1 MSLGHSTSRTYSR
14 KTSAFQVKQRRRN
27 TQSTSRIPKTPTP
40 QRQTNSFQNS
50 QVEQHRHQSL
60 SASRHGNCSQFRKG
74 LSYLQLCCS
83 PSISSAMTLLRL
95 DSGTCKG
102 AAHIRKHRKLWH
114 CKGISTTWQSRI
126 LQRHATALARMT
138 VQSRLMSTALS
149 CQVNNTWRGRPDAG
163 GFRRPAL
170 ARPRLPICCRCT
182 CSRSFVIKHS
192 FVALIQTAYESLQ
205 SAC

>member
-1 MSLGHSTSRTYSR
+1 MSLCHSTSRTHSR

-27 TQSTSRIPKTPTP
+27 THSTSRIPKKPTP

-83 PSISSAMTLLRL
+83 PSISSAITLLRL
-95 DSGTCKG
+95 ESGTCKELHTFG
-102 AAHIRKHRKLWH
+102 NIES
-114 CKGISTTWQSRI
+114 CGIAKESSTTWQSRI

-138 VQSRLMSTALS
+138 FQSRLMSTALS
-149 CQVNNTWRGRPDAG
+149 CQANNTWRGRPDAG

>member
-1 MSLGHSTSRTYSR
+1 MSLCHSTSRTYSR

-40 QRQTNSFQNS
+40 QRQTNSSQNS

-83 PSISSAMTLLRL
+83 PSIRSAMTLLRL

-114 CKGISTTWQSRI
+114 CKGIKHNLAI
-126 LQRHATALARMT
+126 PNIAATCH
-138 VQSRLMSTALS
+138 S
-149 CQVNNTWRGRPDAG
+149 
-163 GFRRPAL
+163 
-170 ARPRLPICCRCT
+170 T
-182 CSRSFVIKHS
+182 CSHDCSITTHEHS
-192 FVALIQTAYESLQ
+192 FVMPGEQHMAWQT
-205 SAC
+205 